1 MRKKG
6 KCGEE
11 DEYQVDQANLIRNLK
26 DDLMKVVV
34 NPTKKNIQE
43 LTSDLIWESRD
54 EPNKIKKNRKYTH
67 KKSKPFTR
75 HRMNYQNM
83 S

>member
-1 MRKKG
+1 
-6 KCGEE
+6 
-11 DEYQVDQANLIRNLK
+11 
-26 DDLMKVVV
+26 MKVVV

-43 LTSDLIWESRD
+43 FTSDLIWESRD
-54 EPNKIKKNRKYTH
+54 EPNKIKKNRKYNH